1 MPVSQQAWSSYS
13 QNRQRF
19 RVLIMS
25 GLYGLIEPEERI
37 QNYDVHLTDTHR
49 DTGHSVASM
58 WSELYTEMLNNYI
71 SQSYAG
77 RKVHIVNLLCD
88 TDYVDAILWHK
99 LSPNCSVFHL
109 ASPTLRHKALLPPAG
124 TIFDALLREPGR
136 LDTLERSVPLDISSF
151 GKPPDGLSGTQLIF
165 DRYIGESKKSNV

>member
-1 MPVSQQAWSSYS
+1 
-13 QNRQRF
+13 
-19 RVLIMS
+19 MS